1 MQKYK
6 KNRWGIP
13 MEFKQIS
20 SLKPLAMKL
29 SIAIPLLFAT
39 SFHVSANSYGQKI
52 SLNKKNVNLETLLK
66 DIQKQSGYNI
76 LYKESLIAHIRKIDV
91 KFQNIPLELALNDL
105 LGKYQITYKLIDNNI
120 VLSQS
125 TTAKVQNTPAV
136 VDKMLQ
142 KQIKGKVSDQNDQP
156 LANVTI
162 SEVGTNNKTS
172 SDASGSFSL
181 SVSGDATLL
190 HFSMVGYKNKDIQ
203 IGNNE
208 FLQVKLEQTIMAMDE
223 VVVVGYG
230 SQKKTVVSGAIA
242 TVKGED
248 LAKSSSVNLSNSFAG
263 RLPGVTAM
271 QSSGEPG
278 GDGSSIRVRG
288 INSLPGG
295 NTSPLIVIDGV
306 PQRAG
311 GFDRI
316 NPNDVESVSV
326 LKDASAAIYGS
337 RAGNG
342 VILITTKQGKVGKT
356 QFSYD
361 FTYGI
366 QRPTRTPKMANSEQ
380 YTSIINEVTTVY
392 PQDSDKWGEIW
403 KAINTGD
410 GKYTSPKGIIEAAFT
425 PEERQKYAD
434 GSDPLR
440 YPNTDWFASTIK
452 DWSPQQRH
460 NLQINGGTETTKYL
474 ISLGYL
480 NQDAIYKNSATY
492 YKQYDLRANLEFKLG
507 KYITARLGIT
517 GREESRNFPT
527 RGAGTIFRSLIRGLP
542 TEIATWPNGLPGPDL
557 ENGANPVVITTGA
570 TGYDRNTRDYLQNT
584 GAIDFRVPGVEG
596 LKLTG
601 TASIDKYWG
610 RSKRWET
617 PWTLYDWDKVSFEAD
632 GVTPSLVGYVPKGI
646 EPKAQL
652 REAAE
657 DQLAI
662 NLSALLSYEKTLT
675 GGHNISAIAGLTR
688 ETVTN
693 NGFYADRK
701 DFASTL
707 IEQLNFGDRER
718 QTLGNENTYDR
729 ARLSYYGRVNYNFQE
744 KYLFEFNWR
753 VDGSY
758 VFPPNKR
765 FGFFPGVSAGWRVS
779 EEGFFKDNVR
789 FVNNLKLRASWGQMG
804 AEAYYGDAF
813 QEYKYLALMNTGQG
827 VFNDKLYQTLYES
840 TIPNPNFTW
849 EVANNSNVGLDASF
863 LNHKLAL
870 ELDFFY
876 NKRTN
881 VLTKNP
887 GVVPISSGISG
898 NLPIA
903 NLGNLINK
911 GYEFKLTYTDKIGD
925 LSFNVGVNGGYAKN
939 NVQYSSD
946 VVNTLPYQ
954 QQIGRVT
961 NSWLVYQ
968 YDGIFKDQAAIDANT
983 VDYTAL
989 GLKNGKLLPG
999 DMKYV
1004 DYNGDGKITSDD
1016 RVRLDKNGTPTFTGG
1031 LVLGGDYKGFDFSI
1045 LVQGATGGM
1054 RRMGP
1059 TESGL
1064 IGNYLEWN
1072 YDNRWSIDNPSDV
1085 DPRLTNRSDT
1095 YYTTTDNT
1103 YWIRSTNYIRLK
1115 NVELGYSLSNNLV
1128 SRIGMSSIRFYTNGI
1143 NLLTFDKIKI
1153 WDPESD
1159 NSTGQFYPQ
1168 SKIISFGV
1176 KAIF

>member
-1 MQKYK
+1 MQIIDLFREIK
-6 KNRWGIP
+6 KQTGYSVICNAEIIRTTSHLNVDIHN
-13 MEFKQIS
+13 
-20 SLKPLAMKL
+20 KPLFEALDMILSPHQLMYTVRGQSIVVRKQAENEKKGNAVTIHTEPQQRITGMVTGPDGSPLAGVTIKL
-29 SIAIPLLFAT
+29 KGKSIGEVTDSHGTYGIEASNGQMLQF
-39 SFHVSANSYGQKI
+39 SY
-52 SLNKKNVNLETLLK
+52 L
-66 DIQKQSGYNI
+66 GYESMEI
-76 LYKESLIAHIRKIDV
+76 LV
-91 KFQNIPLELALNDL
+91 GNDL
-105 LGKYQITYKLIDNNI
+105 
-120 VLSQS
+120 
-125 TTAKVQNTPAV
+125 
-136 VDKMLQ
+136 
-142 KQIKGKVSDQNDQP
+142 
-156 LANVTI
+156 TI
-162 SEVGTNNKTS
+162 N
-172 SDASGSFSL
+172 
-181 SVSGDATLL
+181 
-190 HFSMVGYKNKDIQ
+190 
-203 IGNNE
+203 
-208 FLQVKLEQTIMAMDE
+208 VKLQPINEALTE

-230 SQKKTVVSGAIA
+230 TQKKAVVSGAIA
-242 TVKGED
+242 SVKGED
-248 LAKSSSVNLSNSFAG
+248 LAKSPSVNLSNSFAG

-278 GDGSSIRVRG
+278 YDGSTLRIRG

-295 NTSPLIVIDGV
+295 NSSPLIVIDGV

-311 GFDRI
+311 GLDRI
-316 NPNDVESVSV
+316 NPNDIESVSV

-342 VILITTKQGKVGKT
+342 VILVTTKQGKMGKT
-356 QFSYD
+356 QISYD

-366 QRPTRTPKMANSEQ
+366 QRPTRTPKMVNSEQ
-380 YTSIINEVTTVY
+380 YTSIINEVTGVY
-392 PQDSDKWGEIW
+392 PQDPAKWSEIW
-403 KAINTGD
+403 QAFNTGT
-410 GKYTSPKGIIEAAFT
+410 GAYNLPSGTINPEYS
-425 PEERQKYAD
+425 PEERQKYSD

-440 YPNTDWFASTIK
+440 YPNTDWFAAAIK

-460 NLQINGGTETTKYL
+460 NVQINGGTETTKYL

-480 NQDAIYKNSATY
+480 NQDAIYKNSATF
-492 YKQYDLRANLEFKLG
+492 YKQYDLRANLEFNFG
-507 KYITARLGIT
+507 KYVTARLGIT
-517 GREESRNFPT
+517 GREEARNFPT
-527 RGAGTIFRSLIRGLP
+527 RGAGDIFRFLVRGLP
-542 TEIATWPNGLPGPDL
+542 INIATWPNGLPGPDL

-584 GAIDFRVPGVEG
+584 GSIDIKIPGVDG

-617 PWTLYDWDKVSFEAD
+617 PWTLYDWDQVSFEAD
-632 GVTPSLVGYVPKGI
+632 GVTPKLSGYIPKGI

-652 REAAE
+652 REATE

-662 NLSALLSYEKTLT
+662 NVSALLSYDKAIK

-693 NGFYADRK
+693 NGFYAARM
-701 DFASTL
+701 DFPSIL
-707 IEQLNFGDRER
+707 VEQLNFGDRVR

-729 ARLSYYGRVNYNFQE
+729 ARLSYYGRINYNYQE
-744 KYLFEFNWR
+744 KYLLEFNWR

-758 VFPPNKR
+758 IFPPNKR

-779 EEGFFKDNVR
+779 EEGFFKNKVA
-789 FVNNLKLRASWGQMG
+789 FVNDLKLRGSWGQMG
-804 AEAYYGDAF
+804 AEAYYDGSL
-813 QEYKYLALMNTGQG
+813 QEYKYLSLMNTGQG
-827 VFNDKLYQTLYES
+827 VFSDLLYQTIYES

-870 ELDFFY
+870 ELDLFY
-876 NKRTN
+876 NKRTS

-887 GVVPISSGISG
+887 GVVPISTGISG

-911 GYEFKLTYTDKIGD
+911 GYEIKLTYTDKVGD
-925 LSFNVGVNGGYAKN
+925 LFYNIGVNGGYAKN

-946 VVNTLPYQ
+946 VANTLPYQ
-954 QQIGRVT
+954 KQIGKVT
-961 NSWLVYQ
+961 DSWLVYL
-968 YDGIFKDQAAIDANT
+968 YDGVFKDQAAIDANT
-983 VDYTAL
+983 IDYTAL
-989 GLKNGKLLPG
+989 GLKNGTLLPG

-1016 RVRLDKNGTPTFTGG
+1016 RVRLDHNGTPTFTGG
-1031 LVLGGDYKGFDFSI
+1031 LILGGQYKGFDFNVLI
-1045 LVQGATGGM
+1045 QGATGGM
-1054 RRMGP
+1054 RRIGP

-1072 YDNRWSIDNPSDV
+1072 YDHRWTIDNPSDT

-1115 NVELGYSLSNNLV
+1115 NIELGYTLPTELV
-1128 SRIGMSSIRFYTNGI
+1128 NRIGLSTLRFYTNGI
-1143 NLLTFDKIKI
+1143 NLLTIDKIKI
-1153 WDPESD
+1153 WDPEAD

-1168 SKIISFGV
+1168 SKIISFGI
-1176 KAIF
+1176 KAVFN

>member
-1 MQKYK
+1 MKNYILSLGVDLLCPKYK
-6 KNRWGIP
+6 FLIIMKMITVLLLLTLCQVRAKTFGQNISISNSKMQIVDLFREIK
-13 MEFKQIS
+13 KQTGYTVVCNAEIIRANS
-20 SLKPLAMKL
+20 NLKVEVHNKPLFEALNMILSPLQLTYTVRDRSIVVRKRTEDKQVTSAVMVPTKPQQRITGIVTDSDGTPLPGVTIKL
-29 SIAIPLLFAT
+29 KGKSIGEITNNDGKYSIAASTGQVLQF
-39 SFHVSANSYGQKI
+39 SYIGYEPKEVLIGTDLTVDVKLQ
-52 SLNKKNVNLETLLK
+52 SLNE
-66 DIQKQSGYNI
+66 
-76 LYKESLIAHIRKIDV
+76 
-91 KFQNIPLELALNDL
+91 AL
-105 LGKYQITYKLIDNNI
+105 T
-120 VLSQS
+120 
-125 TTAKVQNTPAV
+125 
-136 VDKMLQ
+136 
-142 KQIKGKVSDQNDQP
+142 
-156 LANVTI
+156 
-162 SEVGTNNKTS
+162 
-172 SDASGSFSL
+172 
-181 SVSGDATLL
+181 
-190 HFSMVGYKNKDIQ
+190 
-203 IGNNE
+203 
-208 FLQVKLEQTIMAMDE
+208 E
-223 VVVVGYG
+223 VVIVGYG
-230 SQKKTVVSGAIA
+230 TQKKAVVSGAIA

-248 LAKSSSVNLSNSFAG
+248 LARSPAANLSNSFVG

-278 GDGSSIRVRG
+278 YDGSTLRIRG

-295 NTSPLIVIDGV
+295 NSEPLIVIDGV

-311 GFDRI
+311 GLDRI
-316 NPNDVESVSV
+316 NPNDIESVSV

-342 VILITTKQGKVGKT
+342 VILVTTKQGKIGKA
-356 QFSYD
+356 QISYD

-380 YTSIINEVTTVY
+380 YTAIINEVTGVY
-392 PQDSDKWGEIW
+392 PQDPAKWTEIW
-403 KAINTGD
+403 QAFNTGTGTYNGTSGAINPE
-410 GKYTSPKGIIEAAFT
+410 YS
-425 PEERQKYAD
+425 PEERQKYSD
-434 GSDPLR
+434 GSDLLR
-440 YPNTDWFASTIK
+440 YPNTDWFAATLK

-460 NLQINGGTETTKYL
+460 NVQINGGTETTKYL

-492 YKQYDLRANLEFKLG
+492 YKQYDLRANLEFNFG
-507 KYITARLGIT
+507 KYVTARLAIT

-527 RGAGTIFRSLIRGLP
+527 RGAGDIFRFLARGLP
-542 TEIATWPNGLPGPDL
+542 TNIATWPNGLPGPDL

-584 GAIDFRVPGVEG
+584 GAIDIKIPGVEG

-632 GVTPSLVGYVPKGI
+632 GVTPKLSGYIPKGI

-652 REAAE
+652 REATE

-662 NLSALLSYEKTLT
+662 NVSALVSYDKTIK
-675 GGHNISAIAGLTR
+675 GVHNISAIAGLTR

-693 NGFYADRK
+693 NGFFAARM
-701 DFASTL
+701 DFPSIL
-707 IEQLNFGDRER
+707 VEQLNFGDRVR

-729 ARLSYYGRVNYNFQE
+729 ARLSYYGRVNYNYLE

-758 VFPPNKR
+758 IFPPNKR
-765 FGFFPGVSAGWRVS
+765 FGFFPGVSAGWRLS
-779 EEGFFKDNVR
+779 EESFFKNNIA
-789 FVNNLKLRASWGQMG
+789 FINNLKLRGSWGQMG
-804 AEAYYGDAF
+804 AEAYYDNSL
-813 QEYKYLALMNTGQG
+813 QEYKYLSLMNTGQG
-827 VFNDKLYQTLYES
+827 VFSDLLYQTIYES

-849 EVANNSNVGLDASF
+849 EVANNSNIGLDASF
-863 LNHKLAL
+863 LNDKLAL
-870 ELDFFY
+870 ELDLFY
-876 NKRTN
+876 NKRTH

-911 GYEFKLTYTDKIGD
+911 GYEFKLTYTDKVGD
-925 LSFNVGVNGGYAKN
+925 LFYNIGVNGGYAKN

-946 VVNTLPYQ
+946 VANTLPYQ
-954 QQIGRVT
+954 QQIGKVT
-961 NSWLVYQ
+961 DSWLVYL
-968 YDGIFKDQAAIDANT
+968 YDGVFKDQAAIDANT
-983 VDYTAL
+983 VDYSAL

-1016 RVRLDKNGTPTFTGG
+1016 RVRLNQNSTPTFTGG
-1031 LVLGGDYKGFDFSI
+1031 LILGGQYKGFDFNI
-1045 LVQGATGGM
+1045 LIQGATGGM

-1072 YDNRWSIDNPSDV
+1072 YNHRWSIDNPSDT

-1115 NVELGYSLSNNLV
+1115 NVELGYTLPTQLVNKIGLSTL
-1128 SRIGMSSIRFYTNGI
+1128 RFYINGI
-1143 NLLTFDKIKI
+1143 NLATIDKIKI
-1153 WDPESD
+1153 WDPEAN

-1176 KAIF
+1176 KAVF

>member
-1 MQKYK
+1 MKNYILSLGVGLLRPKYRYLIIMKMIAILLLLTLCQVRAKTFGQHISISNPKMQIVDLFREIK
-6 KNRWGIP
+6 KQTGYSVICNAEIIRTSSMLKVNVHNKPLFEALNMILYP
-13 MEFKQIS
+13 HKLEYTVKERSIVVRKRVEKEIIS
-20 SLKPLAMKL
+20 SSPAVFTGPQQRVRGIVTSLDGAPLAGVSIKL
-29 SIAIPLLFAT
+29 KGKSTGEVTDSNGRYDIAASNGESLLF
-39 SFHVSANSYGQKI
+39 SYLGYESKEVLIGTDLTINVKLQL
-52 SLNKKNVNLETLLK
+52 LNETL
-66 DIQKQSGYNI
+66 
-76 LYKESLIAHIRKIDV
+76 A
-91 KFQNIPLELALNDL
+91 
-105 LGKYQITYKLIDNNI
+105 
-120 VLSQS
+120 
-125 TTAKVQNTPAV
+125 
-136 VDKMLQ
+136 
-142 KQIKGKVSDQNDQP
+142 
-156 LANVTI
+156 
-162 SEVGTNNKTS
+162 
-172 SDASGSFSL
+172 
-181 SVSGDATLL
+181 
-190 HFSMVGYKNKDIQ
+190 
-203 IGNNE
+203 
-208 FLQVKLEQTIMAMDE
+208 E

-230 SQKKTVVSGAIA
+230 TQKKAVVSGAIA

-248 LAKSSSVNLSNSFAG
+248 LAKSPSVNLSNSFAG

-278 GDGSSIRVRG
+278 YDGSTLRIRG

-295 NTSPLIVIDGV
+295 NSSPLIVIDGV

-311 GFDRI
+311 GIDRI
-316 NPNDVESVSV
+316 NPNDIESVSV

-380 YTSIINEVTTVY
+380 YTAIINEVTGVY
-392 PQDSDKWGEIW
+392 PQDPAKWSEIW
-403 KAINTGD
+403 QAFNTGTGTYNLPSGAINPE
-410 GKYTSPKGIIEAAFT
+410 YS
-425 PEERQKYAD
+425 PEERQKYID

-460 NLQINGGTETTKYL
+460 NVQINGGTETSKYL

-480 NQDAIYKNSATY
+480 NQDAIYKNSATF
-492 YKQYDLRANLEFKLG
+492 YKQYDLRANLEFNFG
-507 KYITARLGIT
+507 KYVTARLGIT
-517 GREESRNFPT
+517 GREEARNFPT
-527 RGAGTIFRSLIRGLP
+527 RGAGDIFRFLARGLP
-542 TEIATWPNGLPGPDL
+542 TNIATWPNGLPGPDL

-584 GAIDFRVPGVEG
+584 GAIDIKIPGVEG

-617 PWTLYDWDKVSFEAD
+617 PWTLYDWDQVSFEAD
-632 GVTPSLVGYVPKGI
+632 GVTPKLSGYVPKGI
-646 EPKAQL
+646 DPKAQL
-652 REAAE
+652 REATE

-662 NLSALLSYEKTLT
+662 NLSALLSYEKTIK
-675 GGHNISAIAGLTR
+675 GGHNISSIVGLTR
-688 ETVTN
+688 ETVSN
-693 NGFYADRK
+693 NGFYASRM
-701 DFASTL
+701 DFPSAL
-707 IEQLNFGDRER
+707 VEQLNFGDRVR

-729 ARLSYYGRVNYNFQE
+729 ARLSYYGRVNYNYQE

-758 VFPPNKR
+758 IFPPNKR

-779 EEGFFKDNVR
+779 EEDFFKNNVT
-789 FVNNLKLRASWGQMG
+789 FVNNLKLRGSWGQMG
-804 AEAYYGDAF
+804 AEAYYDNSL
-813 QEYKYLALMNTGQG
+813 QEYKYLSLMNTGQG
-827 VFNDKLYQTLYES
+827 VFSDLLYQTIYES

-849 EVANNSNVGLDASF
+849 EVANNSNIGLDASL

-887 GVVPISSGISG
+887 GIVPISTGISG

-911 GYEFKLTYTDKIGD
+911 GYEFKLTYMDKVGD
-925 LSFNVGVNGGYAKN
+925 LSYNIGVNGGYAKN

-946 VVNTLPYQ
+946 VANTLPYQ
-954 QQIGRVT
+954 QQIGKVT
-961 NSWLVYQ
+961 DSWLVYQ
-968 YDGIFKDQAAIDANT
+968 YDGVFKDQAAIDANT
-983 VDYTAL
+983 IDYSAL

-1016 RVRLDKNGTPTFTGG
+1016 RVRLDHNGTPTFTGG
-1031 LVLGGDYKGFDFSI
+1031 LVLGGQYKGFDFNV

-1072 YDNRWSIDNPSDV
+1072 YDHRWTIDNPSDT

-1095 YYTTTDNT
+1095 YYTSTDNT

-1115 NVELGYSLSNNLV
+1115 NVELGYTLPTNLV
-1128 SRIGMSSIRFYTNGI
+1128 SRIGLSTIRFYVNGI
-1143 NLLTFDKIKI
+1143 NLFTIDKIKI
-1153 WDPESD
+1153 WDPEAD

-1168 SKIISFGV
+1168 SKIISFGL
-1176 KAIF
+1176 KAVL

>member
-1 MQKYK
+1 MKNYILSLGVDLLCPKYK
-6 KNRWGIP
+6 FLIIMKMITVLLLLTLCQVRAKTFGQNISISNSKMQIVDLFREIK
-13 MEFKQIS
+13 KQTGYTVVCNAEIIRANS
-20 SLKPLAMKL
+20 NLKVEVHNKPLFEALNMILSPLQLTYTVRDRSIVVRKRTEDKQVTSAVMVPTKPQQRITGIVTDSDGTPLPGVTIKL
-29 SIAIPLLFAT
+29 KGKSIGEITNNDGKYSIAASTGQVLQF
-39 SFHVSANSYGQKI
+39 SYIGYEPKEVLIGTDLIVNVKLQ
-52 SLNKKNVNLETLLK
+52 SLNE
-66 DIQKQSGYNI
+66 
-76 LYKESLIAHIRKIDV
+76 
-91 KFQNIPLELALNDL
+91 AL
-105 LGKYQITYKLIDNNI
+105 T
-120 VLSQS
+120 
-125 TTAKVQNTPAV
+125 
-136 VDKMLQ
+136 
-142 KQIKGKVSDQNDQP
+142 
-156 LANVTI
+156 
-162 SEVGTNNKTS
+162 
-172 SDASGSFSL
+172 
-181 SVSGDATLL
+181 
-190 HFSMVGYKNKDIQ
+190 
-203 IGNNE
+203 
-208 FLQVKLEQTIMAMDE
+208 E
-223 VVVVGYG
+223 VVIVGYG
-230 SQKKTVVSGAIA
+230 TQKKAVVSGAIA

-248 LAKSSSVNLSNSFAG
+248 LARSPAANLSNSFVG

-278 GDGSSIRVRG
+278 YDGSTLRIRG

-295 NTSPLIVIDGV
+295 NSEPLIVIDGV

-311 GFDRI
+311 GLDRI
-316 NPNDVESVSV
+316 NPNDIESVSV

-342 VILITTKQGKVGKT
+342 VILVTTKQGKIGKA
-356 QFSYD
+356 QISYD

-380 YTSIINEVTTVY
+380 YTAIINEVTGVY
-392 PQDSDKWGEIW
+392 PQDPAKWTEIW
-403 KAINTGD
+403 QAFNTGTGTYNGTSGAINPE
-410 GKYTSPKGIIEAAFT
+410 YS
-425 PEERQKYAD
+425 PEERQKYSD
-434 GSDPLR
+434 GSDLLR
-440 YPNTDWFASTIK
+440 YPNTDWFAATLK

-460 NLQINGGTETTKYL
+460 NVQINGGTETTKYL

-492 YKQYDLRANLEFKLG
+492 YKQYDLRANLEFNFG
-507 KYITARLGIT
+507 KYVTARLAIT

-527 RGAGTIFRSLIRGLP
+527 RGAGDIFRFLARGLP
-542 TEIATWPNGLPGPDL
+542 TNIATWPNGLPGPDL

-584 GAIDFRVPGVEG
+584 GAIDIKIPGVEG

-632 GVTPSLVGYVPKGI
+632 GVTPKLSGYIPKGI

-652 REAAE
+652 REATE

-662 NLSALLSYEKTLT
+662 NVSALVSYDKTIK
-675 GGHNISAIAGLTR
+675 GVHNISAIAGLTR

-693 NGFYADRK
+693 NGFFAARM
-701 DFASTL
+701 DFPSIL
-707 IEQLNFGDRER
+707 VEQLNFGDRVR
-718 QTLGNENTYDR
+718 QTLGNEYTYDR
-729 ARLSYYGRVNYNFQE
+729 ARLSYYGRVNYNYLE

-758 VFPPNKR
+758 IFPPNKR
-765 FGFFPGVSAGWRVS
+765 FGFFPGVSAGWRLS
-779 EEGFFKDNVR
+779 EESFFKNNIA
-789 FVNNLKLRASWGQMG
+789 FINNLKLRGSWGQMG
-804 AEAYYGDAF
+804 AEAYYDNSL
-813 QEYKYLALMNTGQG
+813 QEYKYLSLMNTGQG
-827 VFNDKLYQTLYES
+827 VFSDLLYQTIYES

-849 EVANNSNVGLDASF
+849 EVANNSNIGLDASF
-863 LNHKLAL
+863 LNDKLAL
-870 ELDFFY
+870 ELDLFY
-876 NKRTN
+876 NKRTH

-911 GYEFKLTYTDKIGD
+911 GYEFKLTYTDKVGD
-925 LSFNVGVNGGYAKN
+925 LFYNIGVNGGYAKN

-946 VVNTLPYQ
+946 VANTLSYQ
-954 QQIGRVT
+954 QQIGKVT
-961 NSWLVYQ
+961 DSWLVYL
-968 YDGIFKDQAAIDANT
+968 YDGVFKDQAAIDANT
-983 VDYTAL
+983 VDYSAL

-1016 RVRLDKNGTPTFTGG
+1016 RVRLNQNSTPTFTGG
-1031 LVLGGDYKGFDFSI
+1031 LILGGQYKGFDFNI
-1045 LVQGATGGM
+1045 LIQGATGGM

-1072 YDNRWSIDNPSDV
+1072 YNHRWSIDNPSDT

-1115 NVELGYSLSNNLV
+1115 NVELGYTLPTQLVDKIGLSTL
-1128 SRIGMSSIRFYTNGI
+1128 RFYINGI
-1143 NLLTFDKIKI
+1143 NLATIDKIKI
-1153 WDPESD
+1153 WDPEAN

-1176 KAIF
+1176 KAVF